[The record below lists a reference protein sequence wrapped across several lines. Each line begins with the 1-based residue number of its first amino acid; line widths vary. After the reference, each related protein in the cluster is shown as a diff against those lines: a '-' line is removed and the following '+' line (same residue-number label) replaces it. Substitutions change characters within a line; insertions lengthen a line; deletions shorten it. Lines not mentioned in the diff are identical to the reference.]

1 MPVMAPAGSDFKR
14 EKFALPA
21 IPTAAGNARTVEGW
35 AASILPGTRRL
46 VRKPNRLVQDKLA

>member
-1 MPVMAPAGSDFKR
+1 MAPAGSDFKR